1 MLRKRSQGVREIMK
15 LTLKEIAEIVGGS
28 LDGDENYV
36 ITGVS
41 SLENAKPTD
50 ITFCTGS
57 KFYEMLKNT
66 HAGAVIIN
74 VNENINIERSV
85 NFIRVGYNPY
95 VAFSKILEIYEKEIY
110 ENNTIRGIHP
120 TAIIGRNVELG
131 EDVAIG
137 AYTVV
142 GDNTKIGKNTKIFHN
157 CVVENNVKIGEN
169 CRIYHN
175 VVIRE
180 RCVVGNNVTIH
191 AGTVVG
197 SDGFG
202 FIPTGE
208 APIKVPQVGYVEICD
223 DVEIGANCTIDR
235 ATVGVTKICK
245 GTKLDNLVQV
255 GHNVEI
261 GENCIIASQV
271 GIAGSTKIGRNVII
285 GGQAG
290 IADHLVIGDNV
301 KIGAQAGVISNIE
314 SGMAVSG
321 YPAKSHIEA
330 MREQVII
337 NKLPEIYRT
346 IKKRGEK
353 K

>member
-1 MLRKRSQGVREIMK
+1 MK
-15 LTLKEIAEIVGGS
+15 LTLKEIAEIVGGV
-28 LDGDENYV
+28 LQGDENYV
-36 ITGVS
+36 ITNVS

-50 ITFCTGS
+50 ITFYAGS
-57 KFYEMLKNT
+57 KFYESLKNT
-66 HAGAVIIN
+66 QAGAVIISA
-74 VNENINIERSV
+74 NENIKIDGNF
-85 NFIRVGYNPY
+85 NFIRVNYNPY
-95 VAFSKILEIYEKEIY
+95 IAFSKILEIYEKEIC
-110 ENNTIRGIHP
+110 ENNTISRIHP
-120 TAIIGRNVELG
+120 TAIIEENVELG

-137 AYTVV
+137 AYTVI
-142 GDNTKIGKNTKIFHN
+142 GHNTKIGRNSKIFHN
-157 CVVENNVKIGEN
+157 CVIESNVRIGEN

-175 VVIRE
+175 VIIRG
-180 RCVVGNNVTIH
+180 RCIVGNNVIIH
-191 AGTVVG
+191 AGTVIG

-208 APIKVPQVGYVEICD
+208 APLKVPQVGYVEICD

-235 ATVGVTKICK
+235 ATVGVTKIGR

-314 SGMAVSG
+314 PGMAVSG

-337 NKLPEIYRT
+337 NKLTEIYRS
-346 IKKRGEK
+346 IKKKEEK
-353 K
+353 EKNK